1 MVTASQVLGYVE
13 KTFVK
18 KLVSAI
24 NKEIKTIR
32 ERRFVHVLEHCG
44 TSVHKPYHRHAVKT
58 AACSPK
64 TAWKQG

>member
-32 ERRFVHVLEHCG
+32 ERRFVHVLEHCE
-44 TSVHKPYHRHAVKT
+44 TSVDKPYHRHAVKT
-58 AACSPK
+58 AACSPT

>member
-1 MVTASQVLGYVE
+1 MVTGSQVLGYVE

-32 ERRFVHVLEHCG
+32 ERRFVHVHHIIDMRSLLM
-44 TSVHKPYHRHAVKT
+44 
-58 AACSPK
+58 
-64 TAWKQG
+64 